1 MNSFYLH
8 GVVKINMAT
17 QNCINAKGE
26 SYQVLKL
33 ELTKENGQLDTI
45 NLFSKDGTEFEI
57 DNEVLDDAQ
66 Y

>member
-17 QNCINAKGE
+17 QNCTNATGE

-33 ELTKENGQLDTI
+33 ELTKENGQLEAI
-45 NLFSKDGTEFEI
+45 NLFSVIGGKLTI
-57 DNEVLDDAQ
+57 TNEVLDDVQ